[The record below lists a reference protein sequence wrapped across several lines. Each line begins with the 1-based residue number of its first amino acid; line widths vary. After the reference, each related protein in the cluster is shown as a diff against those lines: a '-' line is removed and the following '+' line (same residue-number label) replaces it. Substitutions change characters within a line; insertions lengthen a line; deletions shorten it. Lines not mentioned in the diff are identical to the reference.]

1 MFLMMITYLQQR
13 ERRHSVNLI
22 GSESS
27 YAVTKR
33 NANDN
38 LVVQGPF
45 STSRK
50 LGTRVRVDE
59 CKRNIISVLP
69 RYWGAVCKFIVYF
82 TFGRFSLDNDLFFYL
97 R

>member
-1 MFLMMITYLQQR
+1 M
-13 ERRHSVNLI
+13 
-22 GSESS
+22 
-27 YAVTKR
+27 TKR

-59 CKRNIISVLP
+59 CKRNIINVLP
-69 RYWGAVCKFIVYF
+69 RGAYIF
-82 TFGRFSLDNDLFFYL
+82 L
-97 R
+97 RPFLGGLYSEGLL

>member
-1 MFLMMITYLQQR
+1 MK
-13 ERRHSVNLI
+13 LI

-38 LVVQGPF
+38 LDVQGPF

-50 LGTRVRVDE
+50 LGTRVRIRVDE

-69 RYWGAVCKFIVYF
+69 RGAYIF
-82 TFGRFSLDNDLFFYL
+82 L
-97 R
+97 RPFLGGLYSEGLL

>member
-1 MFLMMITYLQQR
+1 MTSFSEL
-13 ERRHSVNLI
+13 
-22 GSESS
+22 GSQSS

-50 LGTRVRVDE
+50 LGTRVRMRVDDRE
-59 CKRNIISVLP
+59 CKRNIISAIP
-69 RYWGAVCKFIVYF
+69 RGAYIF
-82 TFGRFSLDNDLFFYL
+82 L
-97 R
+97 RPFLGGLYSEGLL